1 MRHSRRG
8 AATSARCGLPQ
19 VGRKDVD
26 LPPPHAIT
34 RHMRCSGRRTGKE
47 TWGEG
52 AHEGG
57 WRTRVASRRQPGTFK
72 FRLGG
77 SNGVLKAF
85 DLANQMECWHA
96 GVPDLAPTW
105 TPSKALRRPEKL
117 RGDLERSGP
126 QRRAHRCPRMICFNK
141 TSHSKLV
148 HLETG
153 IQNSDYS

>member
-57 WRTRVASRRQPGTFK
+57 WRTRVASRWQPVTFK

-85 DLANQMECWHA
+85 DLADQMECWHA
-96 GVPDLAPTW
+96 GVPDLA
-105 TPSKALRRPEKL
+105 
-117 RGDLERSGP
+117 RGGADAVKSVEEAREVEGRLGAERSSAKSASMSSFGLL
-126 QRRAHRCPRMICFNK
+126 Q
-141 TSHSKLV
+141 
-148 HLETG
+148 
-153 IQNSDYS
+153 